1 MKPLFVLIL
10 FFACKTVSAQVS
22 PGELRLLE
30 KLDSVQNS
38 EPPANHFAG
47 LYITATSNAILF
59 WQTRSEQERNLN
71 RRFETRFASFFF
83 AATDS
88 YSNRRNIPEEWKDYF
103 RHNNISQLQ
112 YKLLGINAHIN
123 GDIRKALTTE
133 FSPAELKIY
142 KASFLAFNHKLK
154 QQYFDLYYQA
164 VNEKSKSK
172 IIHYLTFGIAKWY
185 GSQMLLKWRKRQ
197 MKIANLYFVDQES
210 YLRKEKSLSKK
221 KLRLDKAILKF
232 F

>member
-71 RRFETRFASFFF
+71 RRFETRFASFF
-83 AATDS
+83 
-88 YSNRRNIPEEWKDYF
+88 
-103 RHNNISQLQ
+103 SQLLILIQ
-112 YKLLGINAHIN
+112 TAGIF
-123 GDIRKALTTE
+123 RK
-133 FSPAELKIY
+133 SGR
-142 KASFLAFNHKLK
+142 
-154 QQYFDLYYQA
+154 
-164 VNEKSKSK
+164 
-172 IIHYLTFGIAKWY
+172 IISGITIFHNCNTNYWVL
-185 GSQMLLKWRKRQ
+185 MHT
-197 MKIANLYFVDQES
+197 
-210 YLRKEKSLSKK
+210 
-221 KLRLDKAILKF
+221 
-232 F
+232 